1 MFRQRS
7 IQNLVRTTGVGVHSG
22 RRVELT
28 LRPAQP
34 NTGIVFHRVDLP
46 EVVDLPAQAS
56 GVGDTRM
63 ASVLQQGNVRVSTVE
78 HLMSALAGLGI
89 DNLHVDLTA
98 EEVPIMDGSAAT
110 FVYLLRSAGIVEQ
123 NAPKQFIRVLKPVEV
138 REGEGRNEKWA
149 RLEPHEGFALAFSID
164 FRHPAIDS
172 TANFAEIDFAT
183 HSYVR
188 EIARARTFGFVN
200 EVEALRSMGLA
211 RGGSLDNAI
220 VMDEY
225 RVLNSDGLRYD
236 DEFVKHKILDAIGDL
251 YLLGKPLVARYV
263 ACKSGHGL
271 NNQLARALLA
281 QRDAWELISY
291 ESQAEAPRR
300 SATSGSWR
308 SDSPPVRIPPY
319 ALTRPPGGDTCRP
332 AEPDLAVSRLALG
345 STNSMRWLPLD
356 DGGVILSRLG
366 RKPVANQSMAPSE
379 NLVSLGFGARLWPH
393 KRGGFSYSCGA

>member
-46 EVVDLPAQAS
+46 EVVDLPAQAA

-110 FVYLLRSAGIVEQ
+110 FVTAALGRHRRTERA
-123 NAPKQFIRVLKPVEV
+123 KQFIRVLKPVEV

-149 RLEPHEGFALAFSID
+149 RLEPHDGFALAFSID

-271 NNQLARALLA
+271 NNQLARAAGAAGRVGIDHL
-281 QRDAWELISY
+281 
-291 ESQAEAPRR
+291 
-300 SATSGSWR
+300 
-308 SDSPPVRIPPY
+308 RIP
-319 ALTRPPGGDTCRP
+319 G
-332 AEPDLAVSRLALG
+332 
-345 STNSMRWLPLD
+345 
-356 DGGVILSRLG
+356 
-366 RKPVANQSMAPSE
+366 
-379 NLVSLGFGARLWPH
+379 
-393 KRGGFSYSCGA
+393 

>member
-46 EVVDLPAQAS
+46 EVVDLPAQAA

-149 RLEPHEGFALAFSID
+149 RLEPHDGFALAFSID

-188 EIARARTFGFVN
+188 
-200 EVEALRSMGLA
+200 
-211 RGGSLDNAI
+211 GSLAHAPSASSTKS
-220 VMDEY
+220 
-225 RVLNSDGLRYD
+225 RRC
-236 DEFVKHKILDAIGDL
+236 
-251 YLLGKPLVARYV
+251 ARWAWPAAAAWTMPSLWTST
-263 ACKSGHGL
+263 ACST
-271 NNQLARALLA
+271 
-281 QRDAWELISY
+281 
-291 ESQAEAPRR
+291 
-300 SATSGSWR
+300 ATGC
-308 SDSPPVRIPPY
+308 V
-319 ALTRPPGGDTCRP
+319 TT
-332 AEPDLAVSRLALG
+332 
-345 STNSMRWLPLD
+345 TNS
-356 DGGVILSRLG
+356 
-366 RKPVANQSMAPSE
+366 
-379 NLVSLGFGARLWPH
+379 
-393 KRGGFSYSCGA
+393 